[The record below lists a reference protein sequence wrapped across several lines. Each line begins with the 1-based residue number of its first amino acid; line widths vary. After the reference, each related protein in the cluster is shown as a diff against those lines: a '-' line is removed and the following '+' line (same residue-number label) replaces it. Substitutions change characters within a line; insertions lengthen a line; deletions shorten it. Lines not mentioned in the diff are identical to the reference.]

1 MPAVFR
7 PALPWQT
14 KDLWIERR
22 RLSRQ
27 RLARSPNPLP
37 YTPNSILSLLYTR
50 DSGFSATTA
59 AFSSF
64 VRSFTSPDG
73 SIGAPTTIVTPRR

>member
-7 PALPWQT
+7 PTLPWQT

-37 YTPNSILSLLYTR
+37 YTPYSILYTR
-50 DSGFSATTA
+50 ASGFSATTA
-59 AFSSF
+59 AFNSL
-64 VRSFTSPDG
+64 VRTFTSPEG
-73 SIGAPTTIVTPRR
+73 SIGAPTTIVAPRR

>member
-7 PALPWQT
+7 PVLAWQT

-22 RLSRQ
+22 RLSRL
-27 RLARSPNPLP
+27 RLARSPIPRPSL
-37 YTPNSILSLLYTR
+37 YTPYSILYTR
-50 DSGFSATTA
+50 TTGFSATTA
-59 AFSSF
+59 AFSSL
-64 VRSFTSPDG
+64 VRTFTSPAG